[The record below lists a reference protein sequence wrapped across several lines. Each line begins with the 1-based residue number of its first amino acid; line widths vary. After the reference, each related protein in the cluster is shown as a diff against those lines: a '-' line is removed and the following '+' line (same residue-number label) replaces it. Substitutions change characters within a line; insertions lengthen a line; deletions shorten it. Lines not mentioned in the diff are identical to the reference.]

1 MSGIWP
7 EGTVSSVHFVVEV
20 EEDVEANVGK
30 DGMCRFGENVM
41 VWKTFFSSRDDGMLA
56 SYRMGRERR

>member
-1 MSGIWP
+1 LVMSGIWP

-20 EEDVEANVGK
+20 KEDVEANVGK

-41 VWKTFFSSRDDGMLA
+41 V
-56 SYRMGRERR
+56 